1 MYWYWLILNFI
12 PQTWFSILPKN
23 NLSWKKV
30 WIEPF
35 CESSFVGN
43 TCRTPWSIV
52 LGLKLYYSCLNVWIL
67 CIVYTVKLNT
77 SMHSVLNK
85 RFQKIM
91 QWMLSCNSLLFKS
104 IFRLS
109 TIPFLNITCL
119 DARPAPD
126 SWRHHLSDFETLV
139 RTEENPKVTPG
150 NWNTRN
156 ICFSWYFACQII
168 RQRYMSWIF
177 LKKGLI

>member
-1 MYWYWLILNFI
+1 MKKSLNWTILRKFICWEHLPNTLIDCFRIKIILFLFECVNFMYSLY
-12 PQTWFSILPKN
+12 SID
-23 NLSWKKV
+23 
-30 WIEPF
+30 
-35 CESSFVGN
+35 
-43 TCRTPWSIV
+43 
-52 LGLKLYYSCLNVWIL
+52 
-67 CIVYTVKLNT
+67 YTVKLNT